1 LAAEVDA
8 LPVGRLRIV
17 VAADG
22 LSAEVHVAKGAP
34 CTEAE
39 LRNELAQAN
48 VVFGL
53 DDAAIAQLANTLV
66 QPEWVGKAVV
76 ARGTAPI
83 AGDDGRLM
91 VLGPPGL
98 RPGRQHADGHIDYRE
113 RQCLLPVT
121 ADVCVATL
129 VEPGNGTP
137 GRSVQGRAL
146 PSKPG
151 APLRVRIG
159 PGLRQEG
166 DRLFSLRGGALVLV
180 PPLVDVVPFYVHSGD
195 VDYESGNLHSDG
207 AIEVR
212 GDVHE
217 GFTVDATADV
227 RVTGAVL
234 DATVTA
240 GGKVIVDQGVLGG
253 HAAVTAGTDLY
264 CRHATG
270 AQLRARDALTFGDQ
284 ASHCRLHASRIVATS
299 GRGTIFGG
307 ELRAKDAIVVRTAG
321 TPIGS
326 PTTFVVADVTDD
338 EAELIRQAITDL
350 KVADRALQ
358 RGRNEPGRGAKVAR
372 DVVRATNPAQQAMIR
387 LRLLQRERLR
397 TAVVEIHDTLHPGV
411 RIQFGERTFASD
423 VPRQRLRLCWDEPND
438 RIVEENLP

>member
-1 LAAEVDA
+1 M
-8 LPVGRLRIV
+8 GRLRIV

-22 LSAEVHVAKGAP
+22 LSAEVHVAEGAP
-34 CTEAE
+34 CTEVD
-39 LRNELAQAN
+39 LRAQLAQAG
-48 VVFGL
+48 VVHGL
-53 DDAAIAQLANTLV
+53 DDDAIAQLALSLA
-66 QPEWVGKAVV
+66 QPKWIAQATV
-76 ARGTAPI
+76 ARGTPPI

-98 RPGRQHADGHIDYRE
+98 RPGREHADGHIDYRE

-129 VEPGNGTP
+129 VEPGAGRP
-137 GRSVQGRAL
+137 GRSVLGRTL

-159 PGLRQEG
+159 PGLRQAG

-180 PPLVDVVPFYVHSGD
+180 PPLVDVVPFYEHSGD

-207 AIEVR
+207 AIAVR
-212 GDVHE
+212 GDVRE

-227 RVTGAVL
+227 HVTGAVL
-234 DATVTA
+234 DAIVTA
-240 GGKVIVDQGVLGG
+240 GGKAIVDQGVLGG
-253 HAAVTAGTDLY
+253 HAAVTAGTDLH

-270 AQLRARDALTFGDQ
+270 ALLRAQGTLTFGDQ
-284 ASHCRLHASRIVATS
+284 ASHCLLHASRVVATS

-307 ELRAKDAIVVRTAG
+307 ELRAKDAIVVRNAG
-321 TPIGS
+321 TAVGS
-326 PTTFVVADVTDD
+326 PTTFVVGDVADD

-350 KVADRALQ
+350 KVADRAVQ

-372 DVVRATNPAQQAMIR
+372 DFVRATNPAQQAMIR

-397 TAVVEIHDTLHPGV
+397 TAVVEIHDTLHAGV
-411 RIQFGERTFASD
+411 RIHFGERTFASD